1 MRLETQTRYWLF
13 TFAIF
18 AGLVWLLKPVLLP
31 FVAGMVIAYFLAP
44 VVEFLAKR
52 GFPRWLGALCV
63 LAGFGLVAGAILM
76 LILPLISS
84 QLGALINALPNYT
97 DKLRQHYMPWIE
109 NWITRFPPQDV
120 EKLHTAVSQSAG
132 EAAGFVGNLL
142 KSIVANGVKFIDA
155 MAMAIITPVVAFF
168 TLRDWPT
175 LTRTIDAIWP
185 RRYYDVIQ
193 SQLAE
198 IDSTLSGF
206 IRGQALVCLSLG
218 LIYSIGLALTGLQYS
233 AAIGVTA
240 GALSFIPYVGTAF
253 GWISSLILALVQFD
267 DWQHIALVIA
277 VFAGGHF
284 LEAYVLTPKLVGHRV
299 GLHPVWIL
307 FALITGVKLMGF
319 LGILIAVPTAAVLG
333 VLIRFLVR
341 QYRNSALYEDAL

>member
-1 MRLETQTRYWLF
+1 MRLETQTRFWLVA
-13 TFAIF
+13 FAVF

-44 VVEFLAKR
+44 VVNFLAAR
-52 GFPRWLGALCV
+52 GVPRWLGALGV
-63 LAGFGLVAGAILM
+63 LLGFGVIAAAIIM

-84 QLGALINALPNYT
+84 QIGALLNALPGYSE
-97 DKLRQHYMPWIE
+97 KVREHYLPWIE
-109 NWITRFPPQDV
+109 NWITRFPPEDV
-120 EKLHTAVSQSAG
+120 EKLRSAAGQSAA
-132 EAAGFVGNLL
+132 EAAGFLGNIL
-142 KSIVANGVKFIDA
+142 KSLVANGVRLIDT
-155 MAMAIITPVVAFF
+155 MAMAIVTPVVAFF

-175 LTRTIDAIWP
+175 LTQTIDSILP
-185 RRYYDVIQ
+185 RRYYDVIVG
-193 SQLAE
+193 QLEE

-218 LIYSIGLALTGLQYS
+218 IIYSVGLAFTGLQYS

-240 GALSFIPYVGTAF
+240 GMLSFIPYVGTAF
-253 GWISSLILALVQFD
+253 GWITSLILALVQFD
-267 DWQHIALVIA
+267 DWQHIAMVIG
-277 VFAGGHF
+277 VFAFGHF
-284 LEAYVLTPKLVGHRV
+284 LEAYVLTPRLVGHRV

-333 VLIRFLVR
+333 VLTRFLLK
-341 QYRNSALYEDAL
+341 QYRNSPMYQDVL